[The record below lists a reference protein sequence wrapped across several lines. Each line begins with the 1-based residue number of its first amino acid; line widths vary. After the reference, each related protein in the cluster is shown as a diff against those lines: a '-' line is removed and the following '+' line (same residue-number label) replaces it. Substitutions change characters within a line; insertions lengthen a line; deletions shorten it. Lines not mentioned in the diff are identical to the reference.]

1 MGRDGDWMPF
11 VGMMRRLQKRSYP
24 ASFDNRPVLLRRLPS
39 ILAHKTPRTHAR
51 RVNHSWNMLMYGEM
65 DGWIEWICTHEDV
78 ALPTFCLGGAGPLV
92 FLLSGSISSSS
103 NGLTAWIIAEGSIGC
118 CACCWV
124 ICDMSGLDRVYEWDD
139 CKFEGE

>member
-1 MGRDGDWMPF
+1 MGRHGDWMPF
-11 VGMMRRLQKRSYP
+11 VGIMRRLQVRLYP

-39 ILAHKTPRTHAR
+39 ILAHKTPTTHVR
-51 RVNHSWNMLMYGEM
+51 RADHSKDVHLDGEM
-65 DGWIEWICTHEDV
+65 DGWVEWIFTHEDV

-118 CACCWV
+118 CACCCV
-124 ICDMSGLDRVYEWDD
+124 ICDMSGLDRV
-139 CKFEGE
+139 